1 MQNNKFTINNSKVLV
16 TGGAGFIGSNIIEKL
31 LEQNNCVVC
40 LDNFATGKRENINKF
55 VKNKNFKL
63 IDDDIRDLNACQKA
77 CKDIDIVLHHAA
89 LGSVPRSINDPIS
102 SNEANVNGFL
112 NMLVAARDNN
122 VKRFVYA
129 SSSSVYGDNI
139 ASPKIENKTG
149 NALSPYAVTKQVNE
163 MYAKVFSDLYGL
175 ETIGLRY
182 FNVFGKNQDPE
193 SVYAAVFPK
202 FIKSLINLQ
211 PPTIHGDGTQSR
223 DFTYIANVIQANEL
237 AATTNN
243 PKAINTIYNVAYG
256 ETNNLNDITN
266 LLIQLLAKFKP
277 EIANIKPIHGPERK
291 SDIKYSLASI
301 EKAKSLLNYNPKFDV
316 RQGLELTVK
325 WYYENLK

>member
-1 MQNNKFTINNSKVLV
+1 MQNSKFTINNSKVLV
-16 TGGAGFIGSNIIEKL
+16 TGGAGFIGSNIVEKL
-31 LEQNNCVVC
+31 LEQNNYVVC
-40 LDNFATGKRENINKF
+40 LDNFATGKHENISKF
-55 VKNKNFKL
+55 VKDKNFKL
-63 IDDDIRDLNACQKA
+63 IDDDIRDLTACQNACKE
-77 CKDIDIVLHHAA
+77 IDIILHHAA

-102 SNEANVNGFL
+102 SNEVNVNGFL
-112 NMLVAARDNN
+112 NMLVAARDNK

-139 ASPKIENKTG
+139 ASPKIEDKIG

-202 FIKSLINLQ
+202 FIKSLIHLQ
-211 PPTIHGDGTQSR
+211 APTIHGDGSQSR

-291 SDIKYSLASI
+291 GDIKDSLASI